1 MFNYP
6 EDDWSSLDNVDVESR
21 SRKGSS
27 KQEKNRK
34 KKAGYN
40 KNDIVAQRRQER
52 KDARM
57 DARNQLKNR
66 RKFSNNRRYK
76 CKC

>member
-6 EDDWSSLDNVDVESR
+6 EDDWSSLDDVESR

-57 DARNQLKNR
+57 DARNQLKTR